1 MTAIDPNVT
10 NTIDPQALAGLKRA
24 AHEAKPSADTLRQVA
39 SQFEALFM
47 QMMLKSMRDAS
58 PGEDL
63 FGSEQGNFY
72 RDLYDQQ
79 LSLQLAKQEGTGLTE
94 MLVRQLGGRQ
104 SQAADSQS
112 STPGQGLNTDRLHAL
127 MAAGKSAG
135 TSAPPDATHFV
146 QSLWPHAERAAQALG
161 IAPEAIASVAA
172 LETGWGSSIPRLP
185 DGSSSY
191 NLFGIKADAGWSGAR
206 VSAPTVEYANGVAQ
220 AQPAS
225 FRAYGSLAESVDDF
239 ANFLQTNPRY
249 RTALAAGGNPQALVQ
264 ALAQAGYATDPA
276 YAGKLKGVLNG
287 TAMRSAL
294 ASLKISDTA
303 PIPT

>member
-1 MTAIDPNVT
+1 MNPVDPNAT
-10 NTIDPQALAGLKRA
+10 NAIDPQALAGLKRA
-24 AHEAKPSADTLRQVA
+24 AHDGKPSADTLRQVA

-79 LSLQLAKQEGTGLTE
+79 LSLQLAKQQGTGLTDL
-94 MLVRQLGGRQ
+94 LVRQLGGKPDTAKT
-104 SQAADSQS
+104 AA
-112 STPGQGLNTDRLHAL
+112 TEAALNSDRLHAPRGVVP
-127 MAAGKSAG
+127 ASADNATSDPAG
-135 TSAPPDATHFV
+135 FL

-185 DGSSSY
+185 DGRSSN
-191 NLFGIKADAGWSGAR
+191 NLFGIKADAGWSGAQ
-206 VSAPTVEYANGVAQ
+206 VSAPTLEYTNGAGQ
-220 AQPAS
+220 AQTAR

-239 ANFLQTNPRY
+239 ARFLQANPRY
-249 RTALAAGGNPQALVQ
+249 RAALAGSGDAGTFVQ
-264 ALAQAGYATDPA
+264 ALARSGYATDPA
-276 YAGKLKGVLNG
+276 YAGKLAGVLNG
-287 TAMRSAL
+287 SAMRLAL
-294 ASLKISDTA
+294 AGLKISGTS
-303 PIPT
+303 PIPA